1 MPQPEFTPAP
11 DSITGE
17 PGMSPPTRFHPSP
30 ELICA
35 SYQDSGPPNGP
46 CGLIKSRVAPSAER
60 VGATATARDVR
71 HAETVAYD
79 GRVVFGRG
87 DQRRSGVEPAETGF
101 VRPGKSE
108 ERQDGEHDQ
117 SNYAAQDHAAPAST
131 ARH

>member
-1 MPQPEFTPAP
+1 MHGDEIVLRMGVGQ
-11 DSITGE
+11 
-17 PGMSPPTRFHPSP
+17 
-30 ELICA
+30 
-35 SYQDSGPPNGP
+35 
-46 CGLIKSRVAPSAER
+46 AEGG
-60 VGATATARDVR
+60 VGIATAGDVR
-71 HAETVAYD
+71 HAETVAHD